1 MSKTSEAKK
10 FIKEIDDKVGEYWS
24 DSDVELAHYIT
35 MFSDQQSSSK
45 DARIKELEVQ
55 ISGKTFF
62 DEKETMAAKIQELE
76 ARLETAES
84 GLEKAINFIDNEADK
99 AMRNGSCRD
108 VVDYYDNFKSELK
121 AFLTNKTE

>member
-76 ARLETAES
+76 ARLETAEKFIGEIGS
-84 GLEKAINFIDNEADK
+84 NIHLPEWVKKKAN
-99 AMRNGSCRD
+99 
-108 VVDYYDNFKSELK
+108 

>member
-76 ARLETAES
+76 ARLETAE
-84 GLEKAINFIDNEADK
+84 KVIKRTDTW
-99 AMRNGSCRD
+99 
-108 VVDYYDNFKSELK
+108 LK
-121 AFLTNKTE
+121 GRGKDFQEDIEYEIKKYQTQNKTE